1 MHEIKNGGQMKQASE
16 LRFLNSVSV
25 VAERFKSGD
34 RLTQPQ
40 ELSGAIGDLGHQ
52 QVQWPSFAGIV
63 GSSSVIRAVLSRVSK
78 VAPTDSTV
86 LIMGE
91 TGTGKE
97 LIARA
102 IHQSSA
108 RSGQRFIAVNCAAIP
123 PALIASELFGHE
135 RGAFTGALQRRVGR
149 FELARGGTLFLDEIG
164 ELPMEIQIML
174 LRVLQE
180 REFERV
186 GGTEPIRADVRLIA
200 ATNRNL
206 KQEAITGRFRNDL
219 YFRLNVF
226 EIEMPPLRA
235 RSQDIP
241 QLTTHF
247 VHRLATKLGKTIT
260 SICTKTLATFQS
272 YPWPGNVRELQN
284 VVERSLI
291 LCEGETF
298 AADESWLA
306 CEFASAESSA
316 EPLSAKLTAD
326 EKSLIEA
333 ALAEANGRVAG
344 PLGAATRLGLAAST
358 LESKIRALRINK
370 HQFRSYSF
378 PPEGITV

>member
-1 MHEIKNGGQMKQASE
+1 MKQAAE
-16 LRFLNSVSV
+16 WPFLNSVSV

-34 RLTQPQ
+34 RPTQSQ
-40 ELSGAIGDLGHQ
+40 ELSGEIHDLGHQ
-52 QVQWPSFAGIV
+52 QVQRPNFAGIV
-63 GSSSVIRAVLSRVSK
+63 GSSSVMRAVLSRVSK

-97 LIARA
+97 LIAKA
-102 IHQSSA
+102 IHQSSD
-108 RSGQRFIAVNCAAIP
+108 RSGQRFMAVNCSAIP

-164 ELPMEIQIML
+164 ELAMEIQVML

-186 GGTEPIRADVRLIA
+186 GGTELIRADVRLIA

-206 KQEAITGRFRNDL
+206 KQEATAGRFRNDL

-226 EIEMPPLRA
+226 ELEMPPLRA

-241 QLTTHF
+241 ELTKHF
-247 VHRLATKLGKTIT
+247 VHYLAAKLGKKIT
-260 SICTKTLATFQS
+260 RISTKTLAIFQS

-284 VVERSLI
+284 IVERSLI

-298 AADESWLA
+298 AVDESWLA
-306 CEFASAESSA
+306 SEFASAENSA
-316 EPLSAKLTAD
+316 EPLSAKLAAD
-326 EKSLIEA
+326 EKSVIEA
-333 ALAEANGRVAG
+333 ALAETSGRVAG

-370 HQFRSYSF
+370 HQFKNYRF
-378 PPEGITV
+378 PPDRIKV

>member
-1 MHEIKNGGQMKQASE
+1 MKQTSE
-16 LRFLNSVSV
+16 SPFLNSLSV

-34 RLTQPQ
+34 RLTQLQ
-40 ELSGAIGDLGHQ
+40 ELSGATGELGRQ
-52 QVQWPSFAGIV
+52 QGLWPNFAGIV

-78 VAPTDSTV
+78 VAPTDSSV

-108 RSGQRFIAVNCAAIP
+108 RAGQKFIAVNCAAIP

-186 GGTEPIRADVRLIA
+186 GGTEPIRADVRLIT

-206 KQEAITGRFRNDL
+206 KQEAIAGRFRNDL

-241 QLTTHF
+241 QLTKHF
-247 VHRLATKLGKTIT
+247 VRCLATKLGKKII
-260 SICTKTLATFQS
+260 SISTKTLETFQS

-284 VVERSLI
+284 IVERSLI

-298 AADESWLA
+298 AADESWVA
-306 CEFASAESSA
+306 SEFASAEISA
-316 EPLSAKLTAD
+316 EPLTAKLAAD

-344 PLGAATRLGLAAST
+344 PLGAATRLGLSAST
-358 LESKIRALRINK
+358 LESKIRSLRINK
-370 HQFRSYSF
+370 HQFKSYRF
-378 PPEGITV
+378 PPDRIKV